1 MPLTVTCKCGQKV
14 SSPETEGNPDFACPS
29 CGATIQS
36 LPAKTGVR
44 MVRSLTYEKEVV
56 APSSGRRRT
65 VYLFCAGV
73 ASAAALIFETVRY
86 LGLGASATGWIRSIA
101 VILGVGAIVICMF
114 VGGTRKRRT
123 V

>member
-1 MPLTVTCKCGQKV
+1 
-14 SSPETEGNPDFACPS
+14 
-29 CGATIQS
+29 
-36 LPAKTGVR
+36 